1 MEEKVQRPANND
13 ISKHGSRPLPL
24 LSSLWHSDETKPWPT
39 PRLQSQKDLDLEAL
53 SVALPRFLING
64 NSKKRLLFEDTKFCV
79 FAFVFWGEGVV
90 IY

>member
-1 MEEKVQRPANND
+1 MEVDPFPFCPPSGIQMKPQ
-13 ISKHGSRPLPL
+13 
-24 LSSLWHSDETKPWPT
+24 PWPT

-64 NSKKRLLFEDTKFCV
+64 NSKTCLLFEDTKFCV
-79 FAFVFWGEGVV
+79 FIFGFFWGEGVV